1 MRDSIKGLRIAGLA
15 LMLPASVALA
25 QMPPAPKP
33 GPEHEMLKRDVG
45 VWDATV
51 EMQGPPGTPASV
63 SKGTETVS
71 LIGGGLWQI
80 TEFKGEIMG
89 QPFEGRGATGYDPSK
104 KKYVGTWVDSM
115 TAGLSTVEAT
125 LDSSKRVM
133 TGTMEGTDPTGAV
146 SRMKEVTEWKD
157 ADNRVFTLYIPL
169 PDGKEIPVMKI
180 TYKRRK

>member
-1 MRDSIKGLRIAGLA
+1 MRNPKSLLCIAGLT
-15 LMLPASVALA
+15 LMVPVASVLA

-33 GPEHEMLKRDVG
+33 GPEHEILKRDVG

-51 EMQGPPGTPASV
+51 EMQGPPGTPPAV

-71 LIGGGLWQI
+71 LMGGGLWQI
-80 TEFKGEIMG
+80 TEFKGEMMG
-89 QPFEGRGATGYDPSK
+89 QAFEGRGATGYDLNK

-115 TAGLSTVEAT
+115 TTGLSTVEGT
-125 LDSSKRVM
+125 LDSSKKVM

-146 SRMKEVTEWKD
+146 SKMKEVTEWKD
-157 ADNRVFTLYIPL
+157 ADNRTFTLIMPL
-169 PDGKEIPVMKI
+169 PDGKEIPIMKI